1 MLDGR
6 ESLFALSYIE
16 NSLTA
21 NPALLPLAS
30 RDPKDVQLLVRL
42 AEGEEIPGSAFS
54 HPYSALEQEELV
66 ALMQRLFRIRNLLLK
81 VNLAYIES
89 AAQKDAYRTEPP
101 FKLQGSYRNMTKLAG
116 KVTAIMRDEE
126 VDALL
131 RDHYR
136 GEAQTLTTGAEENL
150 LKLAELLGTATADED
165 TRWASI
171 KEAFVRQRKLGG
183 DESDAGT
190 RIAAS
195 LLDVARAVDGLKP
208 DNALAERLGGG
219 LERIEAGL
227 RAVRPNVHVAPAD
240 LSQFAGVV
248 EEMVKAYDKVLLP
261 LVTASYHK
269 LRMDHSMWDEMKR
282 VTKYIDKLEAAEGGD
297 TQQPKTKP
305 KAKP

>member
-1 MLDGR
+1 
-6 ESLFALSYIE
+6 
-16 NSLTA
+16 
-21 NPALLPLAS
+21 
-30 RDPKDVQLLVRL
+30 
-42 AEGEEIPGSAFS
+42 
-54 HPYSALEQEELV
+54 
-66 ALMQRLFRIRNLLLK
+66 MQRLFRIRNLLLK

-116 KVTAIMRDEE
+116 KVTAIMHDEE

-165 TRWASI
+165 TRWDSI

-227 RAVRPNVHVAPAD
+227 RAVKPTVHVDAGD

-248 EEMVKAYDKVLLP
+248 GEMVKAYEKVLMP
-261 LVTASYHK
+261 LVTATYHK
-269 LRMDHSMWDEMKR
+269 LRMDHSMWEDMKR
-282 VTKYIDKLEAAEGGD
+282 VTSFIEKIEGQGAAGEPAP
-297 TQQPKTKP
+297 PKAKP